1 MNKKTENLEREPQVY
16 KEREY
21 QCLLD
26 MVSQGAWRNNRAI
39 ASIVGV
45 DENTLAKWKE
55 TEPIINA
62 RQKYINTKLLPDFIK
77 KGDVKD
83 RLKEA
88 GFDLAP
94 DKLDI
99 TSGGEALTPL
109 LVKFIDKPEK

>member
-1 MNKKTENLEREPQVY
+1 MRDESVKSVIPPQVI
-16 KEREY
+16 KVQEY

-26 MVSQGAWRNNRAI
+26 MVSQGVWRNNKAI
-39 ASIVGV
+39 ANIVGI
-45 DENTLAKWKE
+45 DEDTLTAWKK

-99 TSGGEALTPL
+99 TSGGEVLTPL
-109 LVKFIDKPEK
+109 LVKFIDTPEK